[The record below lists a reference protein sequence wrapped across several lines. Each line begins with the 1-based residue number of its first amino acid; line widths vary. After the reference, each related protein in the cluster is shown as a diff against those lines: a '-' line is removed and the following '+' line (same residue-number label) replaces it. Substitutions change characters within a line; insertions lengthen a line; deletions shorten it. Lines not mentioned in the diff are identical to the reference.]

1 MDTRRQDILD
11 AALDVFLERG
21 FDGATLAQIR
31 ARSGASTGSIYHFFK
46 GKADIAAT
54 LLVMATSGW
63 ASQSSPE
70 ATPADARA
78 MISGSVEGFLRWGS
92 DNPKLFAFMDDL
104 LARSSASAEFEPVA
118 ALLSDGRRR
127 ASELYALWAK
137 AGLVRPISWDLAYA
151 LIMGPAYAVLRSR
164 SQRRLDDA
172 DIAIIVD
179 AAWEAVRAAEAAT
192 SR

>member
-46 GKADIAAT
+46 GKADIAAA
-54 LLVMATSGW
+54 LLTGATSGW
-63 ASQSSPE
+63 ASQTIASCSPD
-70 ATPADARA
+70 DARA
-78 MISGSVEGFLRWGS
+78 MISGSVSGFLRWGRE
-92 DNPKLFAFMDDL
+92 NPRLFAFMDDL
-104 LARSSASAEFEPVA
+104 LARSSASAEFQQVA
-118 ALLSDGRRR
+118 ELLADGRRR
-127 ASELYALWAK
+127 ASELYSGWAK
-137 AGLVRPISWDLAYA
+137 AGLVRPISWDLAYP
-151 LIMGPAYAVLRSR
+151 LIMGPAYAVLRNR
-164 SQRRLDDA
+164 PQRPLDDA

-179 AAWEAVRAAEAAT
+179 AAWAAVKAAEGTT